1 MANFICELEGVRGR
15 NLKLYD
21 TKIVITTKVSVGSV
35 LSGNFTDGAKTIYL
49 CDVVGVQFKKS
60 DGMIGYLQFET
71 PSLQMDNKS
80 DNFSS
85 ENTFTYEKGKN
96 GITNGLM
103 EYVYNFICDRIE
115 EIKYNVSI
123 IDIDTAKTKIAN
135 LSANNQVLVNV
146 PVIERVKVPVIK
158 AEFINNCCCP
168 NCKDDLSFMGWHVS
182 DLAESEVCPFCDV
195 EIMFE

>member
-1 MANFICELEGVRGR
+1 MANFICELNGVRGR
-15 NLKLYD
+15 NLKVYD
-21 TKIVITTKVSVGSV
+21 TKIVITTKISVGSV
-35 LSGNFTDGAKTIYL
+35 LTGNSTDGTKTIYL

-60 DGMIGYLQFET
+60 GNMIGFIQFET
-71 PSLQMDNKS
+71 SSLQMDNKS

-123 IDIDTAKTKIAN
+123 IDIDTAKNKIAS
-135 LSANNQVLVNV
+135 LSANNQVLVDM
-146 PVIERVKVPVIK
+146 PVIERAKASVNK
-158 AEFINNCCCP
+158 AEFLNTPCCP
-168 NCKDDLSFMGWHVS
+168 ACKEDLSFMGWEAG
-182 DLAESEVCPFCDV
+182 DLAEAEICPFCDV
-195 EIMFE
+195 EILFE

>member
-15 NLKLYD
+15 NLKIYD
-21 TKIVITTKVSVGSV
+21 TKIIITTKVSVGSV
-35 LSGNFTDGAKTIYL
+35 LTGNFTDGTKTIYL

-60 DGMIGYLQFET
+60 SGLIGYLQFET
-71 PSLQMDNKS
+71 SSLQMDNKS

-96 GITNGLM
+96 GITNGMM

-123 IDIDTAKTKIAN
+123 IDIDTAKNKIAS
-135 LSANNQVLVNV
+135 LAANKQVLVDM
-146 PVIERVKVPVIK
+146 PVIERVKAPANK
-158 AEFINNCCCP
+158 AEFINNFCCP
-168 NCKDDLSFMGWHVS
+168 NCKEDLSFMGWEIS
-182 DLAESEVCPFCDV
+182 DLVESEVCPFCDV
-195 EIMFE
+195 EITFE

>member
-15 NLKLYD
+15 NLKVYD
-21 TKIVITTKVSVGSV
+21 TKIVITTKVSVWSV
-35 LSGNFTDGAKTIYL
+35 LSGNSTDGKKTIYL

-60 DGMIGYLQFET
+60 GSMIGFIQFET

-115 EIKYNVSI
+115 EIKYNTTI
-123 IDIDTAKTKIAN
+123 IDIDTAKNKIAN
-135 LSANNQVLVNV
+135 LAANNQVLVDV
-146 PVIERVKVPVIK
+146 PVIERTKVPVKK
-158 AEFINNCCCP
+158 AEFTNTFCCP
-168 NCKDDLSFMGWHVS
+168 NCKEDLAFMGWEAG